1 MICVVFSLS
10 RGRGRGPR
18 SGKVRGPCWPML
30 HLRARDFA
38 PLTGNVAKRA
48 QGRRLHQ
55 SESGDRNQEGF
66 HNHHNHHRGEQE
78 QHERCAAAMRAPL
91 DTQGLAYQCDRQ
103 QAEGWAGR
111 IEPTFDVDRHDS
123 QYLEHVV
130 EDMGTDTDRS
140 CVAPAEAFPGRA
152 TKATSRCRGV
162 LEWRPS
168 WSASDRL

>member
-1 MICVVFSLS
+1 M
-10 RGRGRGPR
+10 GRTKGNG
-18 SGKVRGPCWPML
+18 
-30 HLRARDFA
+30 
-38 PLTGNVAKRA
+38 GNVAKRA
-48 QGRRLHQ
+48 LGRRLHQ
-55 SESGDRNQEGF
+55 SESGGRNQEGF
-66 HNHHNHHRGEQE
+66 HGHPNHHRGEQE
-78 QHERCAAAMRAPL
+78 QHEQCAAAMRVPL
-91 DTQGLAYQCDRQ
+91 DTKNLAYQCDRQ

-162 LEWRPS
+162 LEGRPL
-168 WSASDRL
+168 WSASDRLGSDFLHAVLIHLAGDLKDGLHLLHSQTR